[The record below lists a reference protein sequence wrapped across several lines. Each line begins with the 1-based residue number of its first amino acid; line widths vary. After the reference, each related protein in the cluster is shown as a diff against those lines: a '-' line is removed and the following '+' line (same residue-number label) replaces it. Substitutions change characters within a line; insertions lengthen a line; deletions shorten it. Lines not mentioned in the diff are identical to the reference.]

1 MRVLFRQFDR
11 LTARFP
17 TALTAVLFLV
27 VAGQASAQ
35 IPLTPEQ
42 ASALLQQAQAEA
54 ADLAQAQPV
63 AGAETD
69 SAEAEAAATSVV
81 EFDPLSPQVYGE
93 GVISQ
98 IIVRGNQR
106 LSTNTILTLLPVRVG
121 DDFQP
126 LRLDAAL
133 KALYATGQ
141 FADVRLDR
149 QGTALIIQVRENVLI
164 NQIAFEGNQALSD
177 AELRRTIDT
186 ATRTVLTRTKIARDV
201 QAMKQDYERQGRL
214 LVIIEPKIIPLTGN
228 RANLVFEIN
237 EGARTRVDAVNFVGN
252 AAFTDRRLRSAIL
265 TKQTNL
271 LRTLLQGDGFA
282 PDRIAVDRRFLT
294 EYYQSRGY
302 AEFEVISAVAEQTPE
317 KRGFIITFTVK
328 EGLRYRFGRVR
339 IANNLPGVD
348 TSRLVNQL
356 KVRTG
361 RTYDVLD
368 VEETREDMIERV
380 SSQGFPFVDV
390 VVTEDSDPSRG
401 VVDLTFTIEEGPR
414 LFVERISIEGNERTA
429 DDVIRREFRLSEGDA
444 FSVSKLQRSQ
454 ERLLSLGFFSSV
466 ELVPDSGSSDDQVS
480 VNTIVEEQRTGELQL
495 GGTYSNTAG
504 ILGNFKIADRNFRGR
519 GQRYALDINAG
530 VDNREASFSFT
541 EPYFLGREISAGT
554 EVFYTDN
561 NVNSVYDRREIGA
574 QATLGYKLSEHLS
587 QAWTY
592 ALTRTEVTDIDPLAS
607 LLITQQAGV
616 TVRSELRHTLRYD
629 KRDVAINPSEGY
641 LLVMRNSLAGIGG
654 SVRYAKTTAEATHYL
669 PLGETFTFA
678 TRAEGGFIEGLGQDT
693 LLADRFFIGGDTIRG
708 FVPSGLGPR
717 AASGGALGASK
728 FWRTSAE
735 LRFPVPGVAEQGV
748 KGRFFFDAG
757 SAWDVGQDIGTIEVN
772 DSAGVRASFGIGATW
787 DSPLGP
793 LSLDYGIPIRKESF
807 DVEQRFRFSIS
818 TSF

>member
-1 MRVLFRQFDR
+1 MRLLNKQFVKHTDR
-11 LTARFP
+11 ILTALAAGLIFSAGVAGAQFP
-17 TALTAVLFLV
+17 VTAEQAAELVQAQV
-27 VAGQASAQ
+27 VAGAD
-35 IPLTPEQ
+35 ED
-42 ASALLQQAQAEA
+42 A
-54 ADLAQAQPV
+54 AA
-63 AGAETD
+63 
-69 SAEAEAAATSVV
+69 AEAAAESVV
-81 EFDPLSPQVYGE
+81 QFDPLAPEVYGE
-93 GVISQ
+93 GTISQ
-98 IIVRGNQR
+98 IVVQGNQR
-106 LSTNTILTLLPVRVG
+106 LSTNTILTLLPVQIG

-149 QGTALIIQVRENVLI
+149 QGSVLVIQVRENVLI
-164 NQIAFEGNQALSD
+164 NQIAFEGNQAIGDSD
-177 AELRRTIDT
+177 LRLIIET
-186 ATRTVLTRTKIARDV
+186 APRTVLTRTKVARDI
-201 QAMKQDYERQGRL
+201 QKMKGQYEREGRL
-214 LVIIEPKIIPLTGN
+214 LVLIEPKIIPLTGN

-237 EGARTRVDAVNFVGN
+237 EGSRARVDAVNFVGN
-252 AAFTDRRLRSAIL
+252 TAYTDRRLRSAIL
-265 TKQTNL
+265 TRQTNL
-271 LRTLLQGDGFA
+271 LRNLLQGDGFA

-302 AEFEVISAVAEQTPE
+302 AEFAVISAVAEQTPE
-317 KRGFIITFTVK
+317 KRGFIVTFTVK
-328 EGLRYRFGRVR
+328 EGLKYRFGRVR

-414 LFVERISIEGNERTA
+414 LFVERISIAGNERTA

-466 ELVPDSGSSDDQVS
+466 ELEPESGSSSDQVA
-480 VNTIVEEQRTGELQL
+480 VNTIVEEQRTGELRL

-519 GQRYALDINAG
+519 GQRYDLDINAG
-530 VDNREASFSFT
+530 VDDKEASFSFT
-541 EPYFLGREISAGT
+541 EPYFLGREVSAGT
-554 EVFYTDN
+554 KVFYQDQ
-561 NVNSVYDRREIGA
+561 NVNNVYDRREVGA
-574 QATLGYKLSEHLS
+574 QTTLGYKLSEHLRQS
-587 QAWTY
+587 WTY

-616 TVRSELRHTLRYD
+616 TVRSELRHSLFYD
-629 KRDVAINPSEGY
+629 KRDVAINPTEGY
-641 LLVMRNSLAGIGG
+641 LLAMRNSVAGIGG
-654 SVRYAKTTAEATHYL
+654 SVRYARTTAEATHYL
-669 PLGETFTFA
+669 PLGETFTIA

-693 LLADRFFIGGDTIRG
+693 LLADRFFIGGDLIRG
-708 FVPSGLGPR
+708 FTSSGIGPR
-717 AASGGALGASK
+717 ASSGGALGASK
-728 FWRTSAE
+728 YWRTTAE

-748 KGRFFFDAG
+748 KGRFFVDAG
-757 SAWDVGQDIGTIEVN
+757 SAWDVGQETGTIEVN

>member
-1 MRVLFRQFDR
+1 MFLLNRQFIR
-11 LTARFP
+11 QASRIG
-17 TALTAVLFLV
+17 AVLGLSFALP
-27 VAGQASAQ
+27 AGMATAQ
-35 IPLTPEQ
+35 FPVTPEQ
-42 ASALLQQAQAEA
+42 AAEIVQAQV
-54 ADLAQAQPV
+54 V
-63 AGAETD
+63 AGAEAD
-69 SAEAEAAATSVV
+69 LQAAEAAAESVV
-81 EFDPLSPQVYGE
+81 QFDPLAPEVYGE
-93 GVISQ
+93 GTITQ
-98 IIVRGNQR
+98 IVVQGNQR
-106 LSTNTILTLLPVRVG
+106 LSTNTILTLLNIQIG
-121 DDFQP
+121 EDFQP

-133 KALYATGQ
+133 KALYRTGQ

-149 QGTALIIQVRENVLI
+149 QGSVLIIQVRENLLI
-164 NQIAFEGNQALSD
+164 NQVAFEGNKALSD
-177 AELRRTIDT
+177 EQLEQLTTVKARTLLKRTEVASDIQEMKEL
-186 ATRTVLTRTKIARDV
+186 
-201 QAMKQDYERQGRL
+201 YEREGRL
-214 LVIIEPKIIPLTGN
+214 MVIIEPKIFPLSGN
-228 RANLVFEIN
+228 RANLVSEIT
-237 EGARTRVDAVNFVGN
+237 EGSRTRVYAVNFVGN
-252 AAFTDRRLRSAIL
+252 TAYTDRRLRTAIL
-265 TKQTNL
+265 TRQTNL
-271 LRTLLQGDGFA
+271 LRNLLQADGYA

-302 AEFEVISAVAEQTPE
+302 ADFEVISAVAEQTPE
-317 KRGFIITFTVK
+317 KRGLILTFTVK
-328 EGLRYRFGRVR
+328 EGIKYRFGRVR

-414 LFVERISIEGNERTA
+414 LFVERISIAGNERTA
-429 DDVIRREFRLSEGDA
+429 EDVIRREFRLAEGDA
-444 FSVSKLQRSQ
+444 FSVSKIQRSQ

-466 ELVPDSGSSDDQVS
+466 EIVPEGGSSDDQV
-480 VNTIVEEQRTGELQL
+480 VIGTIVEEQRTGELQL

-530 VDNREASFSFT
+530 VDNRDASFSFT

-554 EVFYTDN
+554 QVFYTDR
-561 NVNSVYDRREIGA
+561 NVNQIYDRREVGA
-574 QATLGYKLSEHLS
+574 QATLGYKLSEHLGQS
-587 QAWTY
+587 WTY
-592 ALTRTEVTDIDPLAS
+592 ALTRTEVTDIDPAAS

-616 TVRSELRHTLRYD
+616 TVRSELRHSLRYD
-629 KRDVAINPSEGY
+629 KRDVAINPTEGY
-641 LLVMRNSLAGIGG
+641 LLVMRNSLAGLGG
-654 SVRYAKTTAEATHYL
+654 SVRYARTTAEATHYL
-669 PLGETFTFA
+669 PLGETFTIA

-708 FVPSGLGPR
+708 FNSSGLGPR

-748 KGRFFFDAG
+748 KGRLFFDAG
-757 SAWDVGQDIGTIEVN
+757 SAWDVGQDTGTIEVN
-772 DSAGVRASFGIGATW
+772 DSAGVRASFGIGTTW

-793 LSLDYGIPIRKESF
+793 LSLDYGIPFRKESF

>member
-1 MRVLFRQFDR
+1 MVRVSVRR
-11 LTARFP
+11 LSATA
-17 TALTAVLFLV
+17 AVCLTVLGGAFS
-27 VAGQASAQ
+27 AQAQ
-35 IPLTPEQ
+35 IPVSPEQ
-42 ASALLQQAQAEA
+42 AAELMQAQV
-54 ADLAQAQPV
+54 V

-69 SAEAEAAATSVV
+69 GAAVDAAASSVI

-93 GVISQ
+93 GTITQ
-98 IIVRGNQR
+98 IVVQGNQR
-106 LSTNTILTLLPVRVG
+106 LSTNTILTLLPVRIG

-126 LRLDAAL
+126 LRLDNAL

-149 QGTALIIQVRENVLI
+149 QGSVLIIQVRENVLI
-164 NQIAFEGNQALSD
+164 NQIAFEGNSSQSD
-177 AELRRTIDT
+177 DELRAIITT
-186 ATRTVLTRTKIARDV
+186 APRTVLTRTKIAEDVRD
-201 QAMKQDYERQGRL
+201 MKSVYEREGRL
-214 LVIIEPKIIPLTGN
+214 LVVIEPKIIPLTGN

-252 AAFTDRRLRSAIL
+252 TAYTDRRLRSAIL
-265 TKQTNL
+265 TRQTNL
-271 LRTLLQGDGFA
+271 LRSILQGDGFA
-282 PDRIAVDRRFLT
+282 PGRIEVDKNFLT

-317 KRGFIITFTVK
+317 KRGFILTFTVR
-328 EGLRYRFGRVR
+328 EGQKYRFGRVR

-368 VEETREDMIERV
+368 VDETREDMIERV

-390 VVTEDSDPSRG
+390 VVTEDADPARG

-454 ERLLSLGFFSSV
+454 ERLLGLGFFSSV
-466 ELVPDSGSSDDQVS
+466 ELDPEGGSSSDQVMI
-480 VNTIVEEQRTGELQL
+480 NTIVEEQRTGELAL

-519 GQRYALDINAG
+519 GQRYKLDINAG
-530 VDNREASFSFT
+530 VDNRDAAFSFT
-541 EPYFLGREISAGT
+541 EPYFLGREISAGG
-554 EVFYTDN
+554 EVFYNDR
-561 NVNSVYDRREIGA
+561 NVNDIYDRRQIGA
-574 QATLGYKLSEHLS
+574 EATIGYKLSEHLGQS
-587 QAWTY
+587 WTY
-592 ALTRTEVTDIDPLAS
+592 ALTRTEVTDIDPMAS

-616 TVRSELRHTLRYD
+616 TIRSELRHALRYD
-629 KRDVAINPSEGY
+629 KRDVAINPTEGY
-641 LLVMRNSLAGIGG
+641 LLVMRNSLAGLGG
-654 SVRYAKTTAEATHYL
+654 SVRYAQTTAEATHYL
-669 PLGETFTFA
+669 PLGENFTLA

-693 LLADRFFIGGDTIRG
+693 LLADRFFIGGETIRG
-708 FVPSGLGPR
+708 FTPSGIGPR
-717 AASGGALGASK
+717 AGSGGALGASK
-728 FWRTSAE
+728 YWRTSAE
-735 LRFPVPGVAEQGV
+735 LRFPVPGLAEQGV
-748 KGRFFFDAG
+748 KGRFFADAG
-757 SAWDVGQDIGTIEVN
+757 SAWDVGQETGSIVVD
-772 DSAGVRASFGIGATW
+772 DSPGVRASVGIGATW

-807 DVEQRFRFSIS
+807 DVDQRFRFSIS

>member
-1 MRVLFRQFDR
+1 MVRVSVRR
-11 LTARFP
+11 LSATA
-17 TALTAVLFLV
+17 AVCLTVLGGAFS
-27 VAGQASAQ
+27 AQAQ
-35 IPLTPEQ
+35 IPVSPEQ
-42 ASALLQQAQAEA
+42 AAELMQAQV
-54 ADLAQAQPV
+54 V

-69 SAEAEAAATSVV
+69 GAAVDAAASSVI

-93 GVISQ
+93 GTITQ
-98 IIVRGNQR
+98 IVVQGNQR
-106 LSTNTILTLLPVRVG
+106 LSTNTILTLLPVRIG

-126 LRLDAAL
+126 LRLDNAL

-149 QGTALIIQVRENVLI
+149 QGSVLIIQVRENVLI
-164 NQIAFEGNQALSD
+164 NQIAFEGNSSQSD
-177 AELRRTIDT
+177 DELRAIITT
-186 ATRTVLTRTKIARDV
+186 APRTVLTRTKIAEDVRD
-201 QAMKQDYERQGRL
+201 MKSVYEREGRL
-214 LVIIEPKIIPLTGN
+214 LVVIEPKIIPLTGN

-252 AAFTDRRLRSAIL
+252 TAYTDRRLRSAIL
-265 TKQTNL
+265 TRQTNL
-271 LRTLLQGDGFA
+271 LRSILQGDGFA
-282 PDRIAVDRRFLT
+282 PGRIEVDKNFLT

-317 KRGFIITFTVK
+317 KRGFILTFTVR
-328 EGLRYRFGRVR
+328 EGQKYRFGRVR

-368 VEETREDMIERV
+368 VDETREDMIERV

-390 VVTEDSDPSRG
+390 VVTEDADPARG

-454 ERLLSLGFFSSV
+454 ERLLGLGFFSAV
-466 ELVPDSGSSDDQVS
+466 ELDPEGGSSSDQVMI
-480 VNTIVEEQRTGELQL
+480 NTIVEEQRTGELAL

-519 GQRYALDINAG
+519 GQRYKLDINAG
-530 VDNREASFSFT
+530 VDNRDAAFSFT
-541 EPYFLGREISAGT
+541 EPYFLGREISAGG
-554 EVFYTDN
+554 EVFYNDR
-561 NVNSVYDRREIGA
+561 NVNDIYDRRQIGA
-574 QATLGYKLSEHLS
+574 EATIGYKLSEHLGQS
-587 QAWTY
+587 WTY
-592 ALTRTEVTDIDPLAS
+592 ALTRTEVTDIDPMAS

-616 TVRSELRHTLRYD
+616 TIRSELRHALRYD
-629 KRDVAINPSEGY
+629 KRDVAINPTEGY
-641 LLVMRNSLAGIGG
+641 LLVMRNSLAGLGG
-654 SVRYAKTTAEATHYL
+654 SVRYAQTTAEATHYL
-669 PLGETFTFA
+669 PLGENFTMA

-693 LLADRFFIGGDTIRG
+693 LLADRFFIGGETIRG
-708 FVPSGLGPR
+708 FTPSGIGPR
-717 AASGGALGASK
+717 AGSGGALGASK
-728 FWRTSAE
+728 YWRTSAE
-735 LRFPVPGVAEQGV
+735 LRFPVPGLAEQGV
-748 KGRFFFDAG
+748 KGRFFADAG
-757 SAWDVGQDIGTIEVN
+757 SAWDVGQETGSIVVD
-772 DSAGVRASFGIGATW
+772 DSPGVRASVGIGATW

-807 DVEQRFRFSIS
+807 DVDQRFRFSIS

>member
-1 MRVLFRQFDR
+1 MFLLNRQFIR
-11 LTARFP
+11 QASRIG
-17 TALTAVLFLV
+17 AVLGLSLALP
-27 VAGQASAQ
+27 AGMATAQ
-35 IPLTPEQ
+35 FPITPEQ
-42 ASALLQQAQAEA
+42 AAEIVQAQV
-54 ADLAQAQPV
+54 V
-63 AGAETD
+63 AGAEAD
-69 SAEAEAAATSVV
+69 LQAAEAAAESVV
-81 EFDPLSPQVYGE
+81 QFDPLAPEVYGE
-93 GVISQ
+93 GTITQ
-98 IIVRGNQR
+98 IVVQGNQR
-106 LSTNTILTLLPVRVG
+106 LSTNTILTLLNIQIG
-121 DDFQP
+121 EDFQP

-133 KALYATGQ
+133 KALYRTGQ

-149 QGTALIIQVRENVLI
+149 QGSVLIIQVRENLLI
-164 NQIAFEGNQALSD
+164 NQVAFEGNKALSD
-177 AELRRTIDT
+177 EQLMQLTTVKARTLLK
-186 ATRTVLTRTKIARDV
+186 RTEVASDI
-201 QAMKQDYERQGRL
+201 QEMKESYEREGRL
-214 LVIIEPKIIPLTGN
+214 MVIIEPKIIPLSGN
-228 RANLVFEIN
+228 RANLVYEIT
-237 EGARTRVDAVNFVGN
+237 EGSRTRVDAVNFVGN
-252 AAFTDRRLRSAIL
+252 TAYTDRRLRTAIL
-265 TKQTNL
+265 TRQTNL
-271 LRTLLQGDGFA
+271 LRNLLQADGYA

-302 AEFEVISAVAEQTPE
+302 ADFEVISAVAEQTPE
-317 KRGFIITFTVK
+317 KRGLILTFTVK
-328 EGLRYRFGRVR
+328 EGIKYRFGRVR

-414 LFVERISIEGNERTA
+414 LFVERISIAGNERTA
-429 DDVIRREFRLSEGDA
+429 EDVIRREFRLAEGDA
-444 FSVSKLQRSQ
+444 FSVSKIQRSQ

-466 ELVPDSGSSDDQVS
+466 EIVPEGGSSDDQV
-480 VNTIVEEQRTGELQL
+480 VIGTIVEEQRTGELQL

-530 VDNREASFSFT
+530 VDNRDASFSFT
-541 EPYFLGREISAGT
+541 EPYFLGREITAGT
-554 EVFYTDN
+554 EVFYTDR
-561 NVNSVYDRREIGA
+561 NVNQIYDRREVGA
-574 QATLGYKLSEHLS
+574 QATLGYKLSEHLGQS
-587 QAWTY
+587 WTY
-592 ALTRTEVTDIDPLAS
+592 ALTRTEVTDIDPAAS

-616 TVRSELRHTLRYD
+616 TVRSELRHRLRYD
-629 KRDVAINPSEGY
+629 KRDVAINPTEGY
-641 LLVMRNSLAGIGG
+641 LLVMRNSLAGLGG
-654 SVRYAKTTAEATHYL
+654 SVRYVRTTAEATHYL
-669 PLGETFTFA
+669 PLGETFTVA

-693 LLADRFFIGGDTIRG
+693 LLADRFFIGGDIIRG
-708 FVPSGLGPR
+708 FNASGLGPR
-717 AASGGALGASK
+717 VASGGALGASK

-748 KGRFFFDAG
+748 KGRLFVDAG
-757 SAWDVGQDIGTIEVN
+757 SAWDVGQDTGTIEVN
-772 DSAGVRASFGIGATW
+772 DSAGVRASFGIGTTW

-793 LSLDYGIPIRKESF
+793 LSLDYGIPFRKESF

>member
-1 MRVLFRQFDR
+1 MVRVIVRR
-11 LTARFP
+11 LSATA
-17 TALTAVLFLV
+17 AVCLTMLGGAFS
-27 VAGQASAQ
+27 AQAQ
-35 IPLTPEQ
+35 IPVSPEQ
-42 ASALLQQAQAEA
+42 AAELMQAQV
-54 ADLAQAQPV
+54 V

-69 SAEAEAAATSVV
+69 GAAVDAAASSVI

-93 GVISQ
+93 GTITQ
-98 IIVRGNQR
+98 IVVQGNQR
-106 LSTNTILTLLPVRVG
+106 LSTNTILTLLPVRIG

-126 LRLDAAL
+126 LRLDNAL

-149 QGTALIIQVRENVLI
+149 QGSVLIIQVRENVLI
-164 NQIAFEGNQALSD
+164 NQIAFEGNSSQSD
-177 AELRRTIDT
+177 DELRAIITT
-186 ATRTVLTRTKIARDV
+186 APRTVLTRTKIAEDVRD
-201 QAMKQDYERQGRL
+201 MKSVYEREGRL
-214 LVIIEPKIIPLTGN
+214 LVVIEPKIIPLTGN

-252 AAFTDRRLRSAIL
+252 TAYTDRRLRSAIL
-265 TKQTNL
+265 TRQTNL
-271 LRTLLQGDGFA
+271 LRSILQGDGFA
-282 PDRIAVDRRFLT
+282 PGRIEVDKNFLT

-317 KRGFIITFTVK
+317 KRGFILTFTVR
-328 EGLRYRFGRVR
+328 EGQKYRFGRVR

-368 VEETREDMIERV
+368 VDETREDMIERV

-390 VVTEDSDPSRG
+390 VVTEDADPARG

-454 ERLLSLGFFSSV
+454 ERLLGLGFFSSV
-466 ELVPDSGSSDDQVS
+466 ELDPEGGSSSDQVMI
-480 VNTIVEEQRTGELQL
+480 NTIVEEQRTGELAL

-519 GQRYALDINAG
+519 GQRYKLDINAG
-530 VDNREASFSFT
+530 VDNRDAAFSFT
-541 EPYFLGREISAGT
+541 EPYFLGREISAGG
-554 EVFYTDN
+554 EVFYNDR
-561 NVNSVYDRREIGA
+561 NVNDIYDRRQIGA
-574 QATLGYKLSEHLS
+574 EATIGYKLSEHLGQS
-587 QAWTY
+587 WTY
-592 ALTRTEVTDIDPLAS
+592 ALTRTEVTDIDPMAS

-616 TVRSELRHTLRYD
+616 TIRSELRHALRYD
-629 KRDVAINPSEGY
+629 KRDVAINPTEGY
-641 LLVMRNSLAGIGG
+641 LLVMRNSLAGLGG
-654 SVRYAKTTAEATHYL
+654 SVRYAQTTAEATHYL
-669 PLGETFTFA
+669 PLGENFTMA

-693 LLADRFFIGGDTIRG
+693 LLADRFFIGGETIRG
-708 FVPSGLGPR
+708 FTPSGIGPR
-717 AASGGALGASK
+717 AGSGGALGASK
-728 FWRTSAE
+728 YWRTSAE
-735 LRFPVPGVAEQGV
+735 LRFPVPGLAEQGV
-748 KGRFFFDAG
+748 KGRFFADAG
-757 SAWDVGQDIGTIEVN
+757 SAWDVGQETGSIVVD
-772 DSAGVRASFGIGATW
+772 DSPGVRASVGIGATW

-807 DVEQRFRFSIS
+807 DVDQRFRFSIS

>member
-1 MRVLFRQFDR
+1 MFLLNRQFIR
-11 LTARFP
+11 QASRIG
-17 TALTAVLFLV
+17 AVLGLSLALPGGMATAQFSVIPEQAAEIVQAQV
-27 VAGQASAQ
+27 VAGAD
-35 IPLTPEQ
+35 
-42 ASALLQQAQAEA
+42 
-54 ADLAQAQPV
+54 ADLQA
-63 AGAETD
+63 
-69 SAEAEAAATSVV
+69 AEAAAESVV
-81 EFDPLSPQVYGE
+81 QFDPLAPEVYGE
-93 GVISQ
+93 GTITQ
-98 IIVRGNQR
+98 IVVQGNQR
-106 LSTNTILTLLPVRVG
+106 LSTNTILTLLNIQIG
-121 DDFQP
+121 EDFQP

-133 KALYATGQ
+133 KALYKTGQ

-149 QGTALIIQVRENVLI
+149 QGSVLIIQVRENLLI
-164 NQIAFEGNQALSD
+164 NQVAFEGNSALSD
-177 AELRRTIDT
+177 SELGGLASVSSRSL
-186 ATRTVLTRTKIARDV
+186 LTRTAVAKGI
-201 QAMKQDYERQGRL
+201 QAMKEAYEREGRL
-214 LVIIEPKIIPLTGN
+214 MVIIEPKIIPLPGN
-228 RANLVFEIN
+228 RANLIYEIS
-237 EGARTRVDAVNFVGN
+237 EGSRTRVDAVNFVGN
-252 AAFTDRRLRSAIL
+252 TSYTDRRLRTAIV
-265 TKQTNL
+265 TRQTNL
-271 LRTLLQGDGFA
+271 LRNLLQVDGYA

-302 AEFEVISAVAEQTPE
+302 ADFEVISAVAEQTPE
-317 KRGFIITFTVK
+317 KRGLILTFTVK
-328 EGLRYRFGRVR
+328 EGIKYRFGRVR

-414 LFVERISIEGNERTA
+414 LFVERISIAGNERTA
-429 DDVIRREFRLSEGDA
+429 EDVIRREFRLAEGDA
-444 FSVSKLQRSQ
+444 FSVSKIQRSQ

-466 ELVPDSGSSDDQVS
+466 EIVPEGGSSNDQV
-480 VNTIVEEQRTGELQL
+480 VIGTIVEEQRTGELQL

-530 VDNREASFSFT
+530 VYNRDASFSFR
-541 EPYFLGREISAGT
+541 EPYFLGREITAGT
-554 EVFYTDN
+554 EVFYTDR
-561 NVNSVYDRREIGA
+561 NVNQIYDRREVGA
-574 QATLGYKLSEHLS
+574 QATLGYKLSEHLGQS
-587 QAWTY
+587 WTY
-592 ALTRTEVTDIDPLAS
+592 ALTRTEVTDIDPAAS

-616 TVRSELRHTLRYD
+616 TVRSELRHSLRYD
-629 KRDVAINPSEGY
+629 KRDVAINPTEGY
-641 LLVMRNSLAGIGG
+641 LLVMRNSLAGLGG
-654 SVRYAKTTAEATHYL
+654 SVRYVRTTAEATHYL
-669 PLGETFTFA
+669 PLGETFTVA

-708 FVPSGLGPR
+708 FDSSGLGPR

-748 KGRFFFDAG
+748 KGRLFVDAG
-757 SAWDVGQDIGTIEVN
+757 SAWDVGQDTGTIEVN
-772 DSAGVRASFGIGATW
+772 DSAGVRASFGIGTTW

-793 LSLDYGIPIRKESF
+793 LSLDYGIPFRKESF
-807 DVEQRFRFSIS
+807 DVEQRFKFSIS